1 MPLPRRHF
9 LALSA
14 AALALPARASAAPV
28 IAAAASLR
36 FALPV
41 LTGAFTA
48 RGGGPLRVTYGS
60 SGTLAQQMRNGAPF
74 ALFLSADASYVQT
87 LARAGTVTDEG
98 TVYAR
103 GRLAL
108 IAPKGGL
115 AVDGAMDGLAAAL
128 ETGAIRRFAIATPDH
143 APYGQRAR
151 EALQHRGL
159 WEALQPH
166 LVFGENVAQ
175 AAQFAISGNAQGG
188 LVAASLAAAPA
199 VEAQAVSARV
209 PESWHSP
216 LEQRMVLAPEAPAT
230 ARAFHDFLLSPPA
243 QEIFAAHG
251 FAAPEPA

>member
-1 MPLPRRHF
+1 MPLPRRRF
-9 LALSA
+9 LALTA
-14 AALALPARASAAPV
+14 TALALPARAAPAPV

-36 FALPV
+36 FVLPE
-41 LTGAFTA
+41 LTRAFA
-48 RGGGPLRVTYGS
+48 SDGGGPLRVTYGS

-74 ALFLSADASYVQT
+74 ALFLSADATYVKT
-87 LARAGTVTDEG
+87 LAEAGTVPDDG
-98 TVYAR
+98 TVYAH

-108 IAPKGGL
+108 LAPKGGM
-115 AVDGAMDGLAAAL
+115 AVDAALDGLAAAL
-128 ETGAIRRFAIATPDH
+128 ERGAIRRFAIATPDH

-188 LVAASLAAAPA
+188 LVAASLATAPA
-199 VEAQAVSARV
+199 VAAQAVHALI
-209 PESWHSP
+209 PEAWHSP
-216 LEQRMVLAPEAPAT
+216 LAQRMVLAAKAPET
-230 ARAFHDFLLSPPA
+230 ARAFHDFLLTPPA
-243 QEIFAAHG
+243 RARFAAHG